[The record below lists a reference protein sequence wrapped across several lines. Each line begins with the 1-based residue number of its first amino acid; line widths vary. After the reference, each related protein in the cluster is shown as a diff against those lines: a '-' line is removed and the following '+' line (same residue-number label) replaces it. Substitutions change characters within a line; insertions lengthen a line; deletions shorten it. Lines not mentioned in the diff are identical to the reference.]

1 MPYLRKIRKAKWYKS
16 ELLPWL
22 SQNDLQADALVD
34 LSTKSNELS
43 VYLVDQD
50 KTDLNQ
56 VVVALALTCDNL
68 SNVDFALIKEE
79 DLEPLQIKVRQSQ
92 GDTPD
97 ELVNSRHYD
106 LYEITA
112 QKILALAL
120 VIKRSEISRITEP
133 NIKKNAIR
141 ALKEKRLDRSRVKL
155 LPDSLKALE
164 ERLEGGN

>member
-22 SQNDLQADALVD
+22 SPNDLQADALVD

-50 KTDLNQ
+50 KADLNQ

-92 GDTPD
+92 GNTPD

-120 VIKRSEISRITEP
+120 VIKHSEISRITEP

-164 ERLEGGN
+164 EKVEGGK